1 MSNPD
6 TGEQYDMLTLSPTAT
21 RSLMKH
27 ELIVVLNVAKSALES
42 STSHSKEH
50 VLNKVSLWKIAES
63 KERKQ
68 HRKLP

>member
-1 MSNPD
+1 
-6 TGEQYDMLTLSPTAT
+6 
-21 RSLMKH
+21 
-27 ELIVVLNVAKSALES
+27 LNVATFALKS